1 MPDGSLDGVKN
12 PLMATIFVQLNSK
25 ILVFGKMGSF

>member
-12 PLMATIFVQLNSK
+12 PLMATIVQLNSK